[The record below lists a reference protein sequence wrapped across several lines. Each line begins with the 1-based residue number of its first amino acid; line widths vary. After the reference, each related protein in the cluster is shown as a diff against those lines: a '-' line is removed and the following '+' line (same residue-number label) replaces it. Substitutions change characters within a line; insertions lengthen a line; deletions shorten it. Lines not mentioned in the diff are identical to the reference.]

1 MCVCVCFFR
10 PSCQTAAIS
19 VSHTGGQA
27 GKARQSFEVLFSP
40 ESSIRPEKTCHVV
53 PPFRFQHGGGEGRDV
68 CSYLLPTPQYT
79 LGCSRPVKLRNL
91 FDLAVNSS
99 SYLFLSLLWDRSR
112 PSSCSPILDR
122 AYFIIYPSTSWLV
135 CSAFCQIFF
144 QSPSKSANH
153 SFLHCSKFAISPL
166 TPQHLKPSL
175 CSPPNH
181 LYPFSLLTSLHHPCS
196 PSIQGLQYIL
206 EAFVIPSEL
215 KTFSSTG

>member
-1 MCVCVCFFR
+1 MSPFTKGGGFFLCLCFGGETGCLENTVEGLCVLLQNPACSHTCVKRSTSVCVCFR

-19 VSHTGGQA
+19 VSHTGRQA

-53 PPFRFQHGGGEGRDV
+53 PPFRFQYGGGEGKDV

-144 QSPSKSANH
+144 HAPSKSADH
-153 SFLHCSKFAISPL
+153 SFLCCSKFAISP
-166 TPQHLKPSL
+166 
-175 CSPPNH
+175 
-181 LYPFSLLTSLHHPCS
+181 FSN
-196 PSIQGLQYIL
+196 I
-206 EAFVIPSEL
+206 
-215 KTFSSTG
+215 